1 MQYVL
6 CCKYKIMLNKYH
18 NKSFMKNESIKYIIR
33 NITRK
38 KKQSFFTI
46 LCIAISASIILSN
59 ISLNNGLQSKLK
71 EGINQAIS
79 GQLTIYSS
87 ADPKINILESQ
98 LKEQYPFNLP
108 NETLENIRNEEGLLI
123 NKRIRLG
130 ALVSYFDETSYV
142 NIHSIENEH
151 FNRISNLLSLNEG
164 TMPKD
169 INDILISETT
179 ADELNCNVG
188 DSILL
193 LASNINDYMSDAV
206 GVVSGIFEERG
217 IAMFLNYNAFIPYS
231 FGKELSQLEG
241 ENYLELIINSTDNKD
256 IPKESIKKIKK
267 EVAEITTGIYVASW
281 EQTIP
286 LFYKIVQVWKGGGYL
301 TQVIFI
307 VFSLLII
314 INLTALI
321 INSRRKEFGTLLAFG
336 FTWSQIGFMLAA
348 EYLLISTISILV
360 GYGSIEL
367 LISTITDQGIYIDSK
382 DLQSALMTEYLKPTI
397 YVKDI
402 LHVFILFGMTTLL
415 AVFISIRRVR
425 KLNPI
430 LLINKR

>member
-1 MQYVL
+1 
-6 CCKYKIMLNKYH
+6 
-18 NKSFMKNESIKYIIR
+18 MKKESIKYIIR
-33 NITRK
+33 NIARK

-46 LCIAISASIILSN
+46 LCIAISSSIILSN

-87 ADPKINILESQ
+87 ADPQINILESQ
-98 LKEQYPFNLP
+98 LKEQYPFILP
-108 NETLENIRNEEGLLI
+108 NETLENIRNEESLVI
-123 NKRIRLG
+123 IKRIRLG

-142 NIHSIENEH
+142 NIHALENDH
-151 FNRISNLLSLNEG
+151 FKRINNLLSLNEG
-164 TMPKD
+164 AMPKD

-179 ADELNCNVG
+179 ADELECNVG

-193 LASNINDYMSDAV
+193 LANNINDYMSDAV
-206 GVVSGIFEERG
+206 GVVSGVFEEKG
-217 IAMFLNYNAFIPYS
+217 IAIFLNYNAFIPYS
-231 FGKELSQLEG
+231 FGKELAQLED

-256 IPKESIKKIKK
+256 IPKETIKKIKDD
-267 EVAEITTGIYVASW
+267 VSEITTGIHAASW

-402 LHVFILFGMTTLL
+402 LHVFILFVMTTLL

>member
-1 MQYVL
+1 
-6 CCKYKIMLNKYH
+6 
-18 NKSFMKNESIKYIIR
+18 MKKESIKYIIR
-33 NITRK
+33 NIARK

-46 LCIAISASIILSN
+46 LCIAISSSIILSN

-87 ADPKINILESQ
+87 ADPQINILESQ
-98 LKEQYPFNLP
+98 LKEQYPFILP
-108 NETLENIRNEEGLLI
+108 NETLENIRNEESLVI

-142 NIHSIENEH
+142 NIHALENDH
-151 FNRISNLLSLNEG
+151 FKRINNLLSLNEG
-164 TMPKD
+164 AMPKD

-179 ADELNCNVG
+179 ADELECNVG

-193 LASNINDYMSDAV
+193 LANNINDYMSDAV
-206 GVVSGIFEERG
+206 GVVSGVFEEKG
-217 IAMFLNYNAFIPYS
+217 IAIFLNYNAFIPYS
-231 FGKELSQLEG
+231 FGKELAQLED

-256 IPKESIKKIKK
+256 IPKETIKKIKDD
-267 EVAEITTGIYVASW
+267 VSEITTGIHAASW

-336 FTWSQIGFMLAA
+336 FTWSQIGFMLVA

-402 LHVFILFGMTTLL
+402 LHVFILFVMTTLL

>member
-1 MQYVL
+1 
-6 CCKYKIMLNKYH
+6 
-18 NKSFMKNESIKYIIR
+18 MKKESIKYIIR
-33 NITRK
+33 NIARK

-46 LCIAISASIILSN
+46 LCIAISSSIILSN

-87 ADPKINILESQ
+87 ADPQINILESQ
-98 LKEQYPFNLP
+98 LKEQYPFILP
-108 NETLENIRNEEGLLI
+108 NETLENIRNEESLVI

-142 NIHSIENEH
+142 NIHALENDH
-151 FNRISNLLSLNEG
+151 FKRINNLLSLNEG
-164 TMPKD
+164 AMPKD

-179 ADELNCNVG
+179 ADELECNVG

-193 LASNINDYMSDAV
+193 LANNINDYMSDAV
-206 GVVSGIFEERG
+206 GVVSGVFEEKG
-217 IAMFLNYNAFIPYS
+217 IAIFLNYNAFIPYS
-231 FGKELSQLEG
+231 FGKELAQLED

-256 IPKESIKKIKK
+256 IPKETIKKIKDD
-267 EVAEITTGIYVASW
+267 VSEITTGIHAASW

-402 LHVFILFGMTTLL
+402 LHVFILFVMTTLL

>member
-1 MQYVL
+1 
-6 CCKYKIMLNKYH
+6 
-18 NKSFMKNESIKYIIR
+18 MKKESIKYIIR
-33 NITRK
+33 NIARK

-46 LCIAISASIILSN
+46 LCIAISSSIILSN

-87 ADPKINILESQ
+87 ADPQINILESQ
-98 LKEQYPFNLP
+98 LKEQYPFILP
-108 NETLENIRNEEGLLI
+108 NETLENIRNEESLVI

-142 NIHSIENEH
+142 NIHALENDH
-151 FNRISNLLSLNEG
+151 FKRINNLLSLNEG
-164 TMPKD
+164 AMHKD

-179 ADELNCNVG
+179 ADELECNVG

-193 LASNINDYMSDAV
+193 LANNINDYMSDAV
-206 GVVSGIFEERG
+206 GVVSGVFEEKG
-217 IAMFLNYNAFIPYS
+217 IAIFLNYNAFIPYS
-231 FGKELSQLEG
+231 FGKELAQLED

-256 IPKESIKKIKK
+256 IPKETIKKIKDD
-267 EVAEITTGIYVASW
+267 VSEITTGIHAASW

-402 LHVFILFGMTTLL
+402 LHVFILFVMTTLL